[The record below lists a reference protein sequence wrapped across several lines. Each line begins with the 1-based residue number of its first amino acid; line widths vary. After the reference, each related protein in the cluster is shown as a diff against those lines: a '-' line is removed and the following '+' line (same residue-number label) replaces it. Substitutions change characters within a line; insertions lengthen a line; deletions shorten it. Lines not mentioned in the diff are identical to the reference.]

1 MAILLK
7 TGRCIPLC
15 SRNINSHQ
23 GCLLVLSKFRK
34 LEILLKDLFQNNDCT
49 ERTSDERTSPVH
61 SGTRL
66 TSLAEF
72 DFSPSKMA
80 EMKFISLKFNVS
92 FRTNKSDNN
101 YTTYTDF
108 LELSATTVILQS
120 NKKNISAFVYY
131 LFKFFVILVN
141 ICKFTKI
148 AKINK

>member
-1 MAILLK
+1 MAILLQ

-92 FRTNKSDNN
+92 FRTNN
-101 YTTYTDF
+101 TTYTDF
-108 LELSATTVILQS
+108 LEYSATTVILQS
-120 NKKNISAFVYY
+120 NKKKYFSFCV
-131 LFKFFVILVN
+131 LPL
-141 ICKFTKI
+141 
-148 AKINK
+148 

>member
-1 MAILLK
+1 MAILLQ

-92 FRTNKSDNN
+92 FRTNN
-101 YTTYTDF
+101 TTYTDF

-131 LFKFFVILVN
+131 LFKFFVILVD